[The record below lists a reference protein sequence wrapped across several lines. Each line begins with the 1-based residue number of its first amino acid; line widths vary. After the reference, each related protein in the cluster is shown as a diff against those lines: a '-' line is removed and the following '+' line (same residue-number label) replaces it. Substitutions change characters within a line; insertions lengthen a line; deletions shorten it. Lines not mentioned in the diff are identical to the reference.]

1 MNDQINNFLR
11 KIDAYDYLKIFKDKY
26 FINPIEKECKRKRLE
41 FYSSFISS
49 GNLCFDIGTSYGNR
63 SEVFLE
69 LGAEVIAL
77 EPQPKQAN
85 YLKRK
90 FKNSIILEKK
100 AAGPQIGKK
109 IMFISPNSA
118 LSSLSEE
125 WINIVKNGRFRKIR
139 WNKKIEIDVI
149 TIDEL
154 ISLYGKPDYCK
165 IDVEGYELDVLH
177 GLTHPVKLL
186 SFEFTIPEFVD
197 KAIECI
203 NYLDQIGEIRCN
215 YSAGETMKFGM
226 NKWINSHEFIQK
238 FSNLTAEDVFD
249 GDIYIKFI

>member
-11 KIDAYDYLKIFKDKY
+11 KIDAYDYLKIFKDKH

-49 GNLCFDIGTSYGNR
+49 GNLCFDIGASYGNR

-69 LGAEVIAL
+69 LGAEVVAL
-77 EPQPKQAN
+77 EPQPKTAN

-90 FKNSIILEKK
+90 FKNTIILEKK
-100 AAGPQIGKK
+100 AAGSQIGKK
-109 IMFISPNSA
+109 IMSISPNSA

-125 WINIVKNGRFRKIR
+125 WINIVKYKRFRDIK

-149 TIDEL
+149 TMDEL
-154 ISLYGKPDYCK
+154 IRLYGKPDYCK

-177 GLTHPVKLL
+177 GLTQPVKLL

-203 NYLDQIGEIRCN
+203 NYLDQLGEVRCN
-215 YSAGETMKFGM
+215 YSTGETMEFGM
-226 NKWINSHEFIQK
+226 DKWINSHEFIQK
-238 FSNLTAEDVFD
+238 FRYLIAEGVID
-249 GDIYIKFI
+249 GDVYIKFI